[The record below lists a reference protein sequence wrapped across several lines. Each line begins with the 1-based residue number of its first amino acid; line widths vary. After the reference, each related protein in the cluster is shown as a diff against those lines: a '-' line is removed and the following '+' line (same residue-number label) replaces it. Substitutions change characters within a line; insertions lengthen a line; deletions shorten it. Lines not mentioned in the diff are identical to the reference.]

1 MRVIAGKLRGRK
13 LQSVPKDYRSVRPI
27 SGRIKKSLFDIL
39 FHLVP
44 GSRFMDVFAGTGAVG
59 MEALSRGAEFVFFI
73 DMDSKCV
80 DVITENIKRGGF
92 AGKAKAHVGN
102 ALSELS
108 WVPFRSGVEKF
119 DLVFLG
125 PPYKDEERR
134 PLSLSSPALK
144 RLAES
149 GLLADKAVVVCQHHV
164 KEDVSELPELP
175 RIRRERY
182 GDTYLDFFK
191 WK

>member
-1 MRVIAGKLRGRK
+1 MRVIAGKLRGRR

-59 MEALSRGAEFVFFI
+59 MEALSRGAEFVFFL
-73 DMDSKCV
+73 DMDRKCV
-80 DVITENIKRGGF
+80 DVITENVKTHGF
-92 AGKAKAHVGN
+92 ADRAKAHVGN
-102 ALSELS
+102 ALSELN
-108 WVPFRSGVEKF
+108 WVPFRSGVDKY

-125 PPYKDEERR
+125 PPYKDAERR
-134 PLSLSSPALK
+134 PLALSAPALR

-149 GLLADKAVVVCQHHV
+149 GLLADKAVVVLQHHV
-164 KEDVSELPELP
+164 KEDVPELP
-175 RIRRERY
+175 DLPRFRRERY
-182 GDTYLDFFK
+182 GDTYLDFFR
-191 WK
+191 WR